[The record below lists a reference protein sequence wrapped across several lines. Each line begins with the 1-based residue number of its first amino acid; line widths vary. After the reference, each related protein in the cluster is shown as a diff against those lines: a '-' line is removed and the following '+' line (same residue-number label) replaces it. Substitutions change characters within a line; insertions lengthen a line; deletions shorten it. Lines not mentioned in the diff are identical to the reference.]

1 MAVTTVLSE
10 SGAATIVSGG
20 NDNEGTF
27 AHRFS
32 WSAAF
37 AGALLATAVTF
48 FLFALG
54 AGFGLVLTPAQHV
67 ATPTFLS
74 LGALYFLVAQA
85 FGFAAGGHLAGRL
98 IGPAIETTKEEEFRS
113 AAHGLVVW
121 ALAVVATATL
131 ITVGGLAAGGSAV
144 SVAATSNKFGAQSS
158 AMTNDY
164 VAYWVDMLFRPG
176 PSPSQASLD
185 WTQYAQ
191 ANTGNATD
199 ASPQTTN
206 PPPAQESAPSPD
218 LPEANTPAGADEPS
232 SPNATAPSSS
242 SSSVTIGSGSS
253 ATMPAAAPARVAP
266 QDTMIPPAPTGFTPP
281 ASLNADKAEVTRI
294 INVGMTNS
302 ARLNQYDKDRIAALI
317 AQDTGMALPGA
328 QRRVDNAET
337 RMHNDTVQ
345 AADTARKIASY
356 ASLWI
361 AASLLFGAIV
371 AAAAAMS
378 ARWKDDAI
386 TFGWPRREP
395 E

>member
-1 MAVTTVLSE
+1 MAVTTVLSDG
-10 SGAATIVSGG
+10 GAATIVSGG
-20 NDNEGTF
+20 NDNDGNF

-37 AGALLATAVTF
+37 AGAFLATAVTF
-48 FLFALG
+48 LLLALG
-54 AGFGLVLTPAQHV
+54 AGFGLVLTPTQHV

-98 IGPAIETTKEEEFRS
+98 IGPALETTKEEEFRS

-131 ITVGGLAAGGSAV
+131 ITVGSLAAGGSAV

-158 AMTNDY
+158 TMTNDY

-191 ANTGNATD
+191 ANSGNATD
-199 ASPQTTN
+199 ASPETTN
-206 PPPAQESAPSPD
+206 PPPATQSAPSPD
-218 LPEANTPAGADEPS
+218 MPEANAPAGADLPS
-232 SPNATAPSSS
+232 SPNATAPSAS

-253 ATMPAAAPARVAP
+253 SSTPAPTTRMAP

-294 INVGMTNS
+294 INVGMMND

-317 AQDTGMALPGA
+317 AQDTGMALQGA

-386 TFGWPRREP
+386 TFGWQRREP

>member
-1 MAVTTVLSE
+1 
-10 SGAATIVSGG
+10 
-20 NDNEGTF
+20 
-27 AHRFS
+27 
-32 WSAAF
+32 
-37 AGALLATAVTF
+37 
-48 FLFALG
+48 
-54 AGFGLVLTPAQHV
+54 
-67 ATPTFLS
+67 
-74 LGALYFLVAQA
+74 
-85 FGFAAGGHLAGRL
+85 
-98 IGPAIETTKEEEFRS
+98 
-113 AAHGLVVW
+113 
-121 ALAVVATATL
+121 
-131 ITVGGLAAGGSAV
+131 
-144 SVAATSNKFGAQSS
+144 
-158 AMTNDY
+158 
-164 VAYWVDMLFRPG
+164 
-176 PSPSQASLD
+176 
-185 WTQYAQ
+185 
-191 ANTGNATD
+191 
-199 ASPQTTN
+199 
-206 PPPAQESAPSPD
+206 
-218 LPEANTPAGADEPS
+218 
-232 SPNATAPSSS
+232 
-242 SSSVTIGSGSS
+242 
-253 ATMPAAAPARVAP
+253 
-266 QDTMIPPAPTGFTPP
+266 P

>member
-1 MAVTTVLSE
+1 MPVTTVLSDE
-10 SGAATIVSGG
+10 GSATIVSGG
-20 NDNEGTF
+20 NDNEGAFT
-27 AHRFS
+27 HRFS

-37 AGALLATAVTF
+37 AGAVLATAVTF
-48 FLFALG
+48 FLLALG
-54 AGFGLVLTPAQHV
+54 SGFGLALTPAQHV

-98 IGPAIETTKEEEFRS
+98 IGPAPETAKEEEFRS

-131 ITVGGLAAGGSAV
+131 IAVGSMAAGGSAV
-144 SVAATSNKFGAQSS
+144 AVAASSNKFGTQPST
-158 AMTNDY
+158 MTSDY

-176 PSPSQASLD
+176 PSPSQASLGGV
-185 WTQYAQ
+185 QYAQ
-191 ANTGNATD
+191 ADTGNATD
-199 ASPQTTN
+199 ATPQPDANN
-206 PPPAQESAPSPD
+206 PPPASPATTPSPD
-218 LPEANTPAGADEPS
+218 FPDTTQPSGASVSAPQNPA
-232 SPNATAPSSS
+232 
-242 SSSVTIGSGSS
+242 SSSVTVDSGDEKPQPESR
-253 ATMPAAAPARVAP
+253 TAP
-266 QDTMIPPAPTGFTPP
+266 QDTLIPPAPTGFTPP

-294 INVGMTNS
+294 IDVGMTND
-302 ARLNQYDKDRIAALI
+302 ARLNQYDKDRISALV
-317 AQDTGMALPGA
+317 AQDTGMSLPGA
-328 QRRVDNAET
+328 QRRVDNAEM
-337 RMHNDTVQ
+337 RMHNDTIQ
-345 AADTARKIASY
+345 NAETARKIASY

-395 E
+395 D